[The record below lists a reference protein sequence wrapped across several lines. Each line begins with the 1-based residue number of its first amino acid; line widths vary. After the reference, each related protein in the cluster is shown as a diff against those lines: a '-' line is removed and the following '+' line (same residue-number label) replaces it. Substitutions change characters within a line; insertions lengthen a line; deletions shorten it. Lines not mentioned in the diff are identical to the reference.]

1 MLAIH
6 DRIQNF
12 DFFSLKSNSSGDN
25 MDMKMVSR
33 LELGLDG
40 IHTAPCGKKNIKVYE
55 GLSMTFSDRNTSST
69 G

>member
-6 DRIQNF
+6 DRIQNYI
-12 DFFSLKSNSSGDN
+12 FSLKSNNSGDN

-40 IHTAPCGKKNIKVYE
+40 IHTAPCGEKP
-55 GLSMTFSDRNTSST
+55 
-69 G
+69 